1 MIVLGIETS
10 CDETS
15 VAIVEKKKDKI
26 LGSLL
31 NEQTLS
37 QVLKHRPFGGVVPE
51 LAFREHSNSLD
62 YLVKK
67 TLKKSNLNIS
77 DIDAFAA
84 TVGPGL
90 IGGLLIGSNYSK
102 ALSFATQKPFFSIN
116 HLQAHTLVSRMNK
129 KIDFPFLC
137 LLVSGGHTQ
146 LLVAEN
152 YKKFTLLGETLDDAL
167 GEAFDKTAKLLG
179 LDYPGGPE
187 LEKLAMKGNGYKKYD
202 LPLPLA
208 SKDDFNFSFSGLKTS
223 IRRIV
228 QNEFKECDKFDL
240 ALSFHE
246 SVSNCLAIKVQKA
259 IKFFKKKYD
268 EGFFVISGGVAS
280 NKFIRKKL
288 KTLCQQENIKFYV
301 PAPRLCVDNAT
312 MVAWSGIERF
322 VNGDKG
328 DSLSIHPKPRWSLA
342 EL

>member
-1 MIVLGIETS
+1 
-10 CDETS
+10 
-15 VAIVEKKKDKI
+15 
-26 LGSLL
+26 
-31 NEQTLS
+31 
-37 QVLKHRPFGGVVPE
+37 
-51 LAFREHSNSLD
+51 
-62 YLVKK
+62 
-67 TLKKSNLNIS
+67 
-77 DIDAFAA
+77 
-84 TVGPGL
+84 
-90 IGGLLIGSNYSK
+90 
-102 ALSFATQKPFFSIN
+102 
-116 HLQAHTLVSRMNK
+116 MNK

-146 LLVAEN
+146 ILVAEN

-187 LEKLAMKGNGYKKYD
+187 LEKLAMKSNGLKKYD

-208 SKDDFNFSFSGLKTS
+208 NKDDFNFSFSGLKTS

-228 QNEFKECDKFDL
+228 QNDFKDCDKFDL

-246 SVSNCLAIKVQKA
+246 SVSKCLTIKVRKA
-259 IKFFKKKYD
+259 IKFFKKKYN
-268 EGFFVISGGVAS
+268 EGFFVITGGVAS
-280 NKFIRKKL
+280 NKYIRKNL

-322 VNGDKG
+322 VNGDEG
-328 DSLSIHPKPRWSLA
+328 DSLSLRPKPRWNLE

>member
-1 MIVLGIETS
+1 ML
-10 CDETS
+10 
-15 VAIVEKKKDKI
+15 
-26 LGSLL
+26 
-31 NEQTLS
+31 
-37 QVLKHRPFGGVVPE
+37 
-51 LAFREHSNSLD
+51 
-62 YLVKK
+62 
-67 TLKKSNLNIS
+67 
-77 DIDAFAA
+77 
-84 TVGPGL
+84 
-90 IGGLLIGSNYSK
+90 LLI
-102 ALSFATQKPFFSIN
+102 
-116 HLQAHTLVSRMNK
+116 
-129 KIDFPFLC
+129 
-137 LLVSGGHTQ
+137 SGGHTQ
-146 LLVAEN
+146 FLEVKGVNN
-152 YKKFTLLGETLDDAL
+152 YKRLGTTIDDAL